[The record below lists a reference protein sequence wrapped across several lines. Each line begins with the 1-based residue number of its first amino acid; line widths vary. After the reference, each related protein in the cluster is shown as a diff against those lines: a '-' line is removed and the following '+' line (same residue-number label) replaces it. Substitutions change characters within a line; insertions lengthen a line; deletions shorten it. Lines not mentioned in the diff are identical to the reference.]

1 MRIITLFLVLF
12 CISLSACSTYV
23 EELASDEFAPVFP
36 EETETAQVADGA
48 IFDGNAQ
55 GLFASER
62 KASKVGDILTIS
74 LNESFQA
81 TKSQSATSGKD
92 DSFGVTLPKGVF
104 PSAVSTDYG
113 LGTTQAF
120 TGSGSA
126 SQSNAVT
133 GLVSASVVR
142 LYQNGN
148 LEILGRKS

>member
-1 MRIITLFLVLF
+1 MAMRK
-12 CISLSACSTYV
+12 
-23 EELASDEFAPVFP
+23 
-36 EETETAQVADGA
+36 
-48 IFDGNAQ
+48 

-92 DSFGVTLPKGVF
+92 DSFGVTLPIGVF
-104 PSAVSTDYG
+104 PKAVSTDYG
-113 LGTTQAF
+113 LSTTQAF
-120 TGSGSA
+120 SGSGSA

-142 LYQNGN
+142 LYPNGN
-148 LEILGRKS
+148 LGNFRAEKADAE

>member
-1 MRIITLFLVLF
+1 MRIITLFSVLF

-36 EETETAQVADGA
+36 EETETTQVADGA

-104 PSAVSTDYG
+104 PMPYQQITGWAPRKP
-113 LGTTQAF
+113 LQA
-120 TGSGSA
+120 
-126 SQSNAVT
+126 
-133 GLVSASVVR
+133 LDR
-142 LYQNGN
+142 PLN
-148 LEILGRKS
+148 LML

>member
-1 MRIITLFLVLF
+1 MHQ
-12 CISLSACSTYV
+12 LSACSTYV

-92 DSFGVTLPKGVF
+92 DSFGVTLPKAYSQMLHQQITGWA
-104 PSAVSTDYG
+104 PRKP
-113 LGTTQAF
+113 LQALDRPL
-120 TGSGSA
+120 
-126 SQSNAVT
+126 NPM
-133 GLVSASVVR
+133 L
-142 LYQNGN
+142 
-148 LEILGRKS
+148 